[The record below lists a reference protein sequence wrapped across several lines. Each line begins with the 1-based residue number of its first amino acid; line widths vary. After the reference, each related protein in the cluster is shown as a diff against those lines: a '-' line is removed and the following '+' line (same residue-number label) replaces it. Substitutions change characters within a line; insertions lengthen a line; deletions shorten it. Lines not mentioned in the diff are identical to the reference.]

1 MRVGLEMRYISEG
14 ACGGITPLLA
24 QTLSRVFDLAPRDEF
39 YFFGTMFNQD
49 LFSNQFPNLRKYSL
63 PLAAYWERLESLLG
77 TTKIDVL
84 LRGFPVDD
92 ELSFALHKQVT
103 LVPDLQHELYP
114 GFFSAEVLA
123 RRRKDFPRLIRGSG
137 AVGTISEYTR
147 SVITAHYHNQ
157 FDDIFLMPPA
167 SQFNLG
173 STSEN
178 VRPGFTEKIKSLQ
191 PYLFFPANMWP
202 HKNHRLLLRAFQQFR
217 TSRSTHGK
225 FSLIL
230 SGHSQGW
237 EALSTQQDAAAV
249 THLGF
254 VSRDE
259 LSLVY
264 RNAEALVF
272 MSLCE
277 GFGMPVLEAF
287 GFECPVLCGNK
298 TSLPEIAGDAA
309 LLVEPNDADAVVRA
323 MTAIVSDE
331 KLRASL
337 VEKGKARFKQYS
349 WERPAMALHK
359 ALARVHERKAQA
371 AITLGRVVGP
381 PVSIVTPS
389 RNQGRFIA
397 RTIDSVLAQTYPN
410 IEYHVVDGG
419 STDATLDVLRSYG
432 TKIDW
437 HLQPDRGQ
445 AHAINK
451 GFVRSRGEILTY
463 LNADDVLL
471 PDAVETIVDLF
482 SHNPDISMYYGDANY
497 IDAEDRITGRYAT
510 AEYSFERL
518 MYDCCVC
525 QPAAFW
531 TAKIAQKVG
540 PFDERLNYVMDYDY
554 WLRIDRAGGWIRHVP
569 TVFAHSRL
577 HPATKTRSQRRKTY
591 HEIFA
596 VCKRHGGYVSH
607 NHVRGYWR
615 HRFHEQPG
623 WLFKLMGVTPHLE
636 RGLVGYHARRLGKP
650 NLSPGSAIREGFRQ
664 AMGRRVPRMS
674 RTPKPAPTLT
684 PPKPAPILTPPSWRC
699 VRGFWLDGWLA
710 PVAHFTSAAVRS
722 GQLLRLRGSPA
733 VDCRLK
739 IGSGTKCALAEM
751 LEGGVETTIEFT
763 GGNDD
768 GVTLTFD
775 AFEVDAARR
784 EIAFFVTHTNL
795 FSEDEL

>member
-1 MRVGLEMRYISEG
+1 
-14 ACGGITPLLA
+14 
-24 QTLSRVFDLAPRDEF
+24 
-39 YFFGTMFNQD
+39 MFNQD

-84 LRGFPVDD
+84 FRGFPVDD
-92 ELSFALHKQVT
+92 ELSFPLHKQVT

-114 GFFSAEVLA
+114 EFFSAEVLA
-123 RRRKDFPRLIRGSG
+123 ARRKDFPRLIRGSG

-147 SVITAHYHNQ
+147 SVITTHYHNQ

-167 SQFNLG
+167 SQFNIG
-173 STSEN
+173 STREN
-178 VRPGFTEKIKSLQ
+178 VRPGFSERIKSLQ
-191 PYLFFPANMWP
+191 PYFFFPANMWP
-202 HKNHRLLLRAFQQFR
+202 HKNHALLLRAFKQFR
-217 TSRSTHGK
+217 TSRSAHGK

-237 EALSTQQDAAAV
+237 EALSAQQDAAAV

-287 GFECPVLCGNK
+287 GFECPVLCSNT

-331 KLRASL
+331 MLRASL
-337 VEKGKARFKQYS
+337 VEKGKGRFKQYS

-359 ALARVHERKAQA
+359 ALARVHERKAQT

-381 PVSIVTPS
+381 LASIVTPS

-410 IEYHVVDGG
+410 IEYRVVDGG

-432 TKIDW
+432 TKIEW
-437 HLQPDRGQ
+437 HSEPDRGQ
-445 AHAINK
+445 AYAINK
-451 GFVRSRGEILTY
+451 GFVRSGGEILTY
-463 LNADDVLL
+463 LNSGDVLL
-471 PDAVETIVDLF
+471 PDAVETVVDLF

-510 AEYSFERL
+510 GEYSFERL
-518 MYDCCVC
+518 MDDCCVC

-540 PFDERLNYVMDYDY
+540 PFDETLNYIIHYDY
-554 WLRIDRAGGWIRHVP
+554 WLRIDRAGGLIRHVP
-569 TVFAHSRL
+569 IVFANSRL
-577 HPATKTRSQRRKTY
+577 HPASQTLSERRKTY
-591 HEIFA
+591 DEIFA
-596 VCKRHGGYVSH
+596 VCKRHGGYVSYQ
-607 NHVRGYWR
+607 HVKEYWH
-615 HRFHEQPG
+615 HRFHEQSG
-623 WLFKLMGVTPHLE
+623 WLFKLMGLLPHLE
-636 RGLVGYHARRLGKP
+636 RALVRYQALRVGKP
-650 NLSPGSAIREGFRQ
+650 SLLPAEAAREAFRQ
-664 AMGRRVPRMS
+664 VIGRRVPRMN
-674 RTPKPAPTLT
+674 RTPNPAPTLT
-684 PPKPAPILTPPSWRC
+684 SRKPAPMLTPPSWRC

-710 PVAHFTSAAVRS
+710 PVAHFASAAVRS

-739 IGSGTKCALAEM
+739 IESGTKCVFAEM
-751 LEGGVETTIEFT
+751 LEGGVEATIEFT
-763 GGNDD
+763 GGSND

-775 AFEVDAARR
+775 AFEVDAVSRA
-784 EIAFFVTHTNL
+784 IAFFITGTNL